1 MSFCPLVCKITIT
14 LMTRKDV
21 HLFHV
26 PTAMDNIACAVT
38 RTCLSME
45 DATVVPWFGSFDFGI
60 TSIIEGAANAKV
72 SQSDTIY

>member
-1 MSFCPLVCKITIT
+1 
-14 LMTRKDV
+14 MTRKDV

-26 PTAMDNIACAVT
+26 RTAMDNIACAVT
-38 RTCLSME
+38 RTARAYLSME
-45 DATVVPWFGSFDFGI
+45 DATAVPWFGSFDFGI